1 MKTHAKVMLI
11 VREETDGSLKR
22 YCHIGTGNYHP
33 ATARLYEDYGLL
45 TANREVGEDVTD
57 LFNHLTGYSRK
68 IGYRRLLVAPEALRA
83 GIVGRIGRQAARA
96 RAGKPA
102 KIAFKCNALVDEV
115 VIDALYR
122 AAQAGVTVDLWVR
135 GMCALRPGVPGLS
148 DTVRVHSILG
158 RFLEHSRIYAFG
170 TGEPDPDPQP
180 GEDPEAG
187 NEVWIGSADM
197 MHRNLDRRVEALV
210 RVADP
215 GHCARLRWLI
225 AQGMDEGTSSW
236 WLDSDGNWTRHARD
250 AGGQPLRD
258 VQETLIREKSRGRS
272 IDG

>member
-1 MKTHAKVMLI
+1 
-11 VREETDGSLKR
+11 
-22 YCHIGTGNYHP
+22 
-33 ATARLYEDYGLL
+33 
-45 TANREVGEDVTD
+45 
-57 LFNHLTGYSRK
+57 
-68 IGYRRLLVAPEALRA
+68 
-83 GIVGRIGRQAARA
+83 
-96 RAGKPA
+96 
-102 KIAFKCNALVDEV
+102 
-115 VIDALYR
+115 
-122 AAQAGVTVDLWVR
+122 
-135 GMCALRPGVPGLS
+135 MCALRPGVPGLS
-148 DTVRVHSILG
+148 DNIRVHSVLG

-210 RVADP
+210 RVGDP
-215 GHCARLRWLI
+215 AHCARLRWFI
-225 AQGMDEGTSSW
+225 DQGMDEGTSSW

-272 IDG
+272 ADG